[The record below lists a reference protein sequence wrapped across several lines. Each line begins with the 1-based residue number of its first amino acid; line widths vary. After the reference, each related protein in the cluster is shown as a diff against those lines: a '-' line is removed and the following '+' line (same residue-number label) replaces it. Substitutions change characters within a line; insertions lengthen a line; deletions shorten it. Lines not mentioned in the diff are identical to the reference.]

1 MRNGSNTLF
10 DKQKT
15 EVVQHPFKGSYNPI
29 DVISDPTLF
38 RKTRQKYNIKF
49 CLTKPNEGIGR
60 SRETIETS
68 FGSGFVNL
76 TNLKQRDYLD
86 SRHES
91 TNKNEFDTRN
101 TLRSANSQII
111 EIVDKVT
118 PKGIIKKPHTG
129 N

>member
-1 MRNGSNTLF
+1 MF
-10 DKQKT
+10 DKHKT

-60 SRETIETS
+60 SWETIETS

-76 TNLKQRDYLD
+76 TNLKQKDYLD
-86 SRHES
+86 SRYKS
-91 TNKNEFDTRN
+91 KNKNEFDTRT

-118 PKGIIKKPHTG
+118 PKGITKKPHTG